1 MRVPISWLKDYVD
14 VSLTVSE
21 LAEKLT
27 LAGLEVEKIE
37 YLGVP
42 GSELP
47 WDRDKIFVAQV
58 LNVER
63 HPNADKLL
71 LVDLDYGTPSGEGR
85 QIRVVTGAP
94 NLADWRKRPKSGA
107 GTQRLASI

>member
-1 MRVPISWLKDYVD
+1 MRVPISWLKEYVEI
-14 VSLTVSE
+14 SLPIDE

-37 YLGVP
+37 FIGLA

-47 WDRDKIFVAQV
+47 WERDKIFVAQV
-58 LNVER
+58 QSVER

-71 LVDLDYGTPSGEGR
+71 LVDLEYGEGR
-85 QIRVVTGAP
+85 TRNARMRVGEGGHETECG
-94 NLADWRKRPKSGA
+94 DEQG
-107 GTQRLASI
+107 GEGG